1 MFEGPEEI
9 KHIKKLFDAV
19 LGANITVKDNI
30 KATESTV
37 FEILIQKAD
46 DSLNVEDKLVEV
58 ADISIAKITDP
69 LWFVIENQ
77 FKLIYGEQA
86 TELIMWYLME
96 RLDEDNNVI
105 PLEDEEENRIILN
118 KPIDLWNYLQK
129 NIFNRNLEK

>member
-105 PLEDEEENRIILN
+105 PLEDEEENKIILN

>member
-9 KHIKKLFDAV
+9 KYIKKVFDTV

-46 DSLNVEDKLVEV
+46 DSLNLEDKLGEM
-58 ADISIAKITDP
+58 DIDITKITDP

-77 FKLIYGEQA
+77 FKLIYGEEA
-86 TELIMWYLME
+86 TEIIMWYLME
-96 RLDEDNNVI
+96 RLDEDNNVTA
-105 PLEDEEENRIILN
+105 LEDEDENEIILN
-118 KPIDLWNYLQK
+118 KPIDLWKYLQK
-129 NIFNRNLEK
+129 TVFNKPLDI

>member
-46 DSLNVEDKLVEV
+46 DSLNIEDKLVEV

-129 NIFNRNLEK
+129 TVFNRNLEK

>member
-129 NIFNRNLEK
+129 TVFNRNLEK

>member
-19 LGANITVKDNI
+19 LGTNTTVKDNI

-46 DSLNVEDKLVEV
+46 DSLNIEDKLVEV

-105 PLEDEEENRIILN
+105 PLEDEEENKIILN

>member
-19 LGANITVKDNI
+19 LGASTTVKDNI

-77 FKLIYGEQA
+77 FKLIYGEEA

-105 PLEDEEENRIILN
+105 PLEDEEENKIILN

-129 NIFNRNLEK
+129 MVFNKPLDS

>member
-9 KHIKKLFDAV
+9 KYIKKLFDTV
-19 LGANITVKDNI
+19 LGADTIVKDNI

-46 DSLNVEDKLVEV
+46 DSLNLEDKLGEI
-58 ADISIAKITDP
+58 ADIDITKITDP

-77 FKLIYGEQA
+77 FKLIYGEEA

-105 PLEDEEENRIILN
+105 ALEDEEENKIILN

-129 NIFNRNLEK
+129 TIFSKDLEK

>member
-9 KHIKKLFDAV
+9 KYIKKVFDTV
-19 LGANITVKDNI
+19 LGANTTVKDNI

-46 DSLNVEDKLVEV
+46 DSLNLEDKLGEM
-58 ADISIAKITDP
+58 DIDITKITDP

-77 FKLIYGEQA
+77 FKLIYGEEA
-86 TELIMWYLME
+86 TEIIMWYLME

-105 PLEDEEENRIILN
+105 ALEDEDENKIILN
-118 KPIDLWNYLQK
+118 KPIDLWKYLQK
-129 NIFNRNLEK
+129 TIFNKPLDI

>member
-9 KHIKKLFDAV
+9 KHIKKLFDTV
-19 LGANITVKDNI
+19 LGADTIVKDNI
-30 KATESTV
+30 NATESTV

-46 DSLNVEDKLVEV
+46 DSLNLEDKLGEMDI
-58 ADISIAKITDP
+58 DISKITDP

-77 FKLIYGEQA
+77 FKLIYGEEA

-105 PLEDEEENRIILN
+105 ALEDEEENKIILN

-129 NIFNRNLEK
+129 TIFNKDLEK

>member
-19 LGANITVKDNI
+19 LGTNTTVKDNI

-46 DSLNVEDKLVEV
+46 DSLNIEDKLVEV

>member
-9 KHIKKLFDAV
+9 KYIKKLFDTV

-46 DSLNVEDKLVEV
+46 DSLNLEDKLGEM
-58 ADISIAKITDP
+58 DIDITKITDP

-77 FKLIYGEQA
+77 FKLIYGEEA
-86 TELIMWYLME
+86 TEIIMWYLME
-96 RLDEDNNVI
+96 RLDEDNNVMA
-105 PLEDEEENRIILN
+105 LEDEDENKIILN
-118 KPIDLWNYLQK
+118 KPIDLWKYLQK
-129 NIFNRNLEK
+129 TVFNKPLDI

>member
-46 DSLNVEDKLVEV
+46 DSLNIEDKLVEV

>member
-9 KHIKKLFDAV
+9 KHIKKLFDTV
-19 LGANITVKDNI
+19 LGASTTVKDNI

-105 PLEDEEENRIILN
+105 PLEDEEENKIILN

-129 NIFNRNLEK
+129 TVFNRNLEK

>member
-9 KHIKKLFDAV
+9 KYIKKVFDTV
-19 LGANITVKDNI
+19 LGANTTVKDNI

-46 DSLNVEDKLVEV
+46 DSLNLEDKLGEM
-58 ADISIAKITDP
+58 DIDITKITDP

-77 FKLIYGEQA
+77 FKLIYGEEA
-86 TELIMWYLME
+86 TEIIMWYLME

-105 PLEDEEENRIILN
+105 ALEDEDENKIILN
-118 KPIDLWNYLQK
+118 KPIDLWKYLQK
-129 NIFNRNLEK
+129 TVFNKPLDI

>member
-9 KHIKKLFDAV
+9 KHIKKVFDTV
-19 LGANITVKDNI
+19 LGANTIVKDNI

-46 DSLNVEDKLVEV
+46 DSLNLEDKLGEMNI
-58 ADISIAKITDP
+58 DITKITDP

-77 FKLIYGEQA
+77 FKLIYGEEA
-86 TELIMWYLME
+86 TEIIMWYLME

-105 PLEDEEENRIILN
+105 ALEDEDENKIILN
-118 KPIDLWNYLQK
+118 KPIDLWKYLQK
-129 NIFNRNLEK
+129 TVFNKPLDS

>member
-46 DSLNVEDKLVEV
+46 DSLNIEDKLVEV

-105 PLEDEEENRIILN
+105 PLEDEEENKIILN

>member
-9 KHIKKLFDAV
+9 KYIKKLFDTV
-19 LGANITVKDNI
+19 LGANTTVKDNI

-46 DSLNVEDKLVEV
+46 DSLNLEDKLGEM
-58 ADISIAKITDP
+58 DIDITKITDP
-69 LWFVIENQ
+69 LWFVIESQ
-77 FKLIYGEQA
+77 FKLIYGEEA

-105 PLEDEEENRIILN
+105 ALEDEEENKIILN
-118 KPIDLWNYLQK
+118 KPIDLWKYLQK
-129 NIFNRNLEK
+129 TVFNKDLEK

>member
-19 LGANITVKDNI
+19 LGASTTVKDNI

-77 FKLIYGEQA
+77 FKLIYGEEA

-96 RLDEDNNVI
+96 RLDENDNVI
-105 PLEDEEENRIILN
+105 SLEDEEENRIILN

-129 NIFNRNLEK
+129 TVFNKPLDI